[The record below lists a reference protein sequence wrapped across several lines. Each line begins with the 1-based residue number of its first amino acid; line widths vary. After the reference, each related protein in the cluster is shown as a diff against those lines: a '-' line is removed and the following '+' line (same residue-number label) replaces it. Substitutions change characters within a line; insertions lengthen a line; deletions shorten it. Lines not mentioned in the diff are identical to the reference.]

1 METFKRPSIP
11 PLPGIR
17 SITSFHRRISID
29 RSSGTQRSSRVSPAS
44 VRTESPG
51 SGRSSVGPELSL
63 LRQSPLSTGNG
74 RDIAEELMR
83 QHMQIGNK
91 VAFRAMSGAAKVT
104 RSRLLEN
111 KCERALQAIHA
122 KELRSSRL
130 PLTLV
135 SENSDSSAFPCPLRS
150 VLSLRGK
157 ADMRVKVKRDLKA
170 DLMRLFHEQKN

>member
-29 RSSGTQRSSRVSPAS
+29 RSSGTQRSCRISPAS

-51 SGRSSVGPELSL
+51 SGRSSVGPEHSL
-63 LRQSPLSTGNG
+63 LRQSPLSTGN
-74 RDIAEELMR
+74 RKDIAEELMR

-122 KELRSSRL
+122 KELQSSRL
-130 PLTLV
+130 PPTLV
-135 SENSDSSAFPCPLRS
+135 SENDSSAFPCPLRS

-157 ADMRVKVKRDLKA
+157 ADMRVRAKRDLKA
-170 DLMRLFHEQKN
+170 DLMRLFHERKN